1 MSSRLTR
8 GRLRAAGVA
17 VVALAVASALAIF
30 AGRWWEG
37 KGGTYAPRHM
47 VVHTAVTPRRSL
59 FGQVITATVR
69 VVVDPRRIDPRTVRV
84 VGAFRPWAVRSEQR
98 GDTTTGRAR
107 VISFQYSLQCLVAAC
122 VPRGGSGR
130 ARSAATAFTFRPA
143 LVTAQR
149 QDGSALRTAIAWPT
163 FGVQSRLTAA
173 DLALGEPQV
182 ERPLAAPSV
191 TWRIS
196 PNLLGG
202 VASVLAILF
211 VLGSAALIASVA
223 LVDGRP
229 LRPLRIPANLT
240 PVDRAL
246 ALAAHAAK
254 RGETEESRKA
264 LERLAAVLRREGAPG
279 HADDAERLAW
289 SADQPTP
296 ENVALLA
303 DSVRSNGAR

>member
-1 MSSRLTR
+1 MSPRLTR
-8 GRLRAAGVA
+8 GRLRAVGVV

-37 KGGTYAPRHM
+37 KGGTYAPHHM
-47 VVHTAVTPRRSL
+47 VVRTAVTPRRSL

-84 VGAFRPWAVRSEQR
+84 VGAFRPWAVRSEQKA
-98 GDTTTGRAR
+98 GTTIGRAR

-143 LVTAQR
+143 LVTARR

-173 DLALGEPQV
+173 DIALGEPQV

-202 VASVLAILF
+202 VAGVLAVLF
-211 VLGSAALIASVA
+211 VLGSAALIASVV

-229 LRPLRIPANLT
+229 LRALRIPANLT

-264 LERLAAVLRREGAPG
+264 LERLAAVLRRQGAPA

-289 SADQPTP
+289 SADEPTP